1 MTKIIYYV
9 ATSLD
14 SYIATPDGGVDW
26 LSAYNT
32 GEEDYGYSAFYQSI
46 DALVEGSRTYEQA
59 LGFGE
64 WPHPGKPCWVCT
76 QRPFETKHPEVRFTP
91 ASPAE
96 VVAELRRSN
105 LRRVWL
111 VGGARLAASFR
122 AQGLI
127 DEYIVSVI
135 PTILGSGVALF
146 GSPGPQENLTLVQ
159 CKSYPSGLVQLS
171 YIRNPAPNNALN
183 TDAQTARAGLR

>member
-1 MTKIIYYV
+1 VTKIIYYV
-9 ATSLD
+9 AASLD
-14 SYIATPDGGVDW
+14 GYIATPDGGVDW
-26 LSAYNT
+26 LSAYGT
-32 GEEDYGYSAFYQSI
+32 GDEDYGYAAFYRSV
-46 DALVEGSRTYEQA
+46 DALIEGSKTYEQA

-64 WPHPGKPCWVCT
+64 WPHSGKPCWVCT
-76 QRPFETKHPEVRFTP
+76 RRSFEAKHPEVRFTR

-111 VGGARLAASFR
+111 VGGGRLAASFR

-135 PTILGSGVALF
+135 PTVLGSGVPVL
-146 GSPGPQENLTLVQ
+146 GSPGPQENLTLVE

-171 YIRNPAPNNALN
+171 YVRNPAPDLALQR
-183 TDAQTARAGLR
+183 TR